1 MAKAG
6 IKTIIVDQKPYR
18 TLKGRADGIES
29 RTLEILASFGQARM
43 IVPVAN
49 PTIEVCLWVSLREP

>member
-6 IKTIIVDQKPYR
+6 IKTIIADQKPCR

-29 RTLEILASFGQARM
+29 RTLEILASFDQARM
-43 IVPVAN
+43 ILPIAK
-49 PTIEVCLWVSLREP
+49 PTIEVCLWVSLL